1 MKKLFVA
8 NWKMKPETLKEA
20 FVLAK
25 ISDRKGVVIAPP
37 SVFMVPVAA
46 SLSHAALSAQD
57 VFHENPARGGAFTGA
72 VSASMVRRAGAR
84 YVIVGH
90 SERRAFAYETD
101 REIAEKIRVVQKEGM
116 KPILCIGEKLSVRKK
131 GVKAVAQYLLAELKK
146 DAHTSLKNELI
157 VAYEPLWAIGTG
169 VHAAPDDAAAM
180 SRLIK
185 GAARAMF
192 GIRKIA
198 VLYGG
203 SVDSANI
210 GAFAAERDIDGFLVG
225 GASTRPE
232 ECKKMLSILSL

>member
-20 FVLAK
+20 LALTK
-25 ISDRKGVVIAPP
+25 VSDRKGVVIAPP
-37 SVFMVPVAA
+37 SLFALSVAS
-46 SLSHAALSAQD
+46 SLSHATLAAQD
-57 VFHENPARGGAFTGA
+57 VFEENPARGGAFTGA

-90 SERRAFAYETD
+90 SERRAFAHETD
-101 REIAEKIRVVQKEGM
+101 AEIAEKIRVVQKEGM
-116 KPILCIGEKLSVRKK
+116 KPILCIGEKLSIRRK
-131 GVKAVAQYLLAELKK
+131 GVRAVEKHLLAALKK
-146 DAHTSLKNELI
+146 DAHASSKNELI

-169 VHAAPDDAAAM
+169 VHAAPSDAAAM
-180 SRLIK
+180 SRFIK
-185 GAARAMF
+185 GAMKAMF
-192 GIRKIA
+192 GMKKTV

-203 SVDSANI
+203 SVDSTNI
-210 GAFAAERDIDGFLVG
+210 GAFAEERDIDGFLVG